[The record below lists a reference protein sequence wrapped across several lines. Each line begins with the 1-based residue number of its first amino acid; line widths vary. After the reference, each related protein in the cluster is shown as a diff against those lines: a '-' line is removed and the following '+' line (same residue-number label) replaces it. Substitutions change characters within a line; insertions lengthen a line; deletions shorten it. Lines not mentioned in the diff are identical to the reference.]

1 MGIKGGA
8 GGGGGGGRSGL
19 CKGWGGGRSGRL
31 EGVWVEGGAGGGRGG
46 GANVDVFVTRRV
58 TKSIISLLCEWA
70 SRGRRFSKRLFI
82 LAYTSLSIAAL
93 GFVFLKTLR
102 RVTVVRKLQHGQFY
116 LRKHSS
122 K

>member
-1 MGIKGGA
+1 MGGEGGA
-8 GGGGGGGRSGL
+8 GGW
-19 CKGWGGGRSGRL
+19 KGWGWREGGL
-31 EGVWVEGGAGGGRGG
+31 EGVGVEGGAGGGKGG

-58 TKSIISLLCEWA
+58 TKSITSLLCESA

-82 LAYTSLSIAAL
+82 LAYTSVSIAAL

-102 RVTVVRKLQHGQFY
+102 RVTVVRNLQPSQFY

>member
-8 GGGGGGGRSGL
+8 GEGEGRVCVRGGGEGGA
-19 CKGWGGGRSGRL
+19 GGL
-31 EGVWVEGGAGGGRGG
+31 EGVGVEGGAGNGRGG

-58 TKSIISLLCEWA
+58 TKSITSLLCESA
-70 SRGRRFSKRLFI
+70 SRGRRFLKRLFI

-102 RVTVVRKLQHGQFY
+102 RVTVIRKLQHIQFY